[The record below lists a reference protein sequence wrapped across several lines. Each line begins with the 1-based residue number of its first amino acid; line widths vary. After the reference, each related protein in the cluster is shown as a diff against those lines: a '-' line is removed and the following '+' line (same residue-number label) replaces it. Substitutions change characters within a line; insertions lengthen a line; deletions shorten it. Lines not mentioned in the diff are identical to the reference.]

1 MKSPERSKGR
11 GLDHLIEQNSTELDF
26 LSAYVGP
33 EEVDSQQIFAGILRF
48 CERLSVEFESKEEE
62 LIFAFGSVNIT
73 DSGVRIEFF
82 GQNLPLVESDM
93 MQVGMLEGEL
103 DDDRSRCTVTIIEWR
118 NVQQR
123 FMERLFE
130 FFA

>member
-1 MKSPERSKGR
+1 MKPPERSKGR

-48 CERLSVEFESKEEE
+48 CKRLSVDFESKEEE
-62 LIFAFGSVNIT
+62 LIFAFGSINIT
-73 DSGVRIEFF
+73 DSGVRVEFF
-82 GQNLPLVESDM
+82 GKNLPLVDSDM
-93 MQVGMLEGEL
+93 MQVGMLGGEL
-103 DDDRSRCTVTIIEWR
+103 DDDRSRCVVTLIEWR

-123 FMERLFE
+123 FMERLIE

>member
-26 LSAYVGP
+26 LNAYVGP
-33 EEVDSQQIFAGILRF
+33 EEVDSQRMFAGILRF
-48 CERLSVEFESKEEE
+48 CERLSVEFEFKEEE
-62 LIFAFGSVNIT
+62 LIFAFGSVIII
-73 DSGVRIEFF
+73 DSGVRIEFY
-82 GQNLPLVESDM
+82 GQNLPLVGSDM

-103 DDDRSRCTVTIIEWR
+103 EDDRSRCAVTMIEWR

-130 FFA
+130 FLA

>member
-1 MKSPERSKGR
+1 MKSPKRSKGR

-33 EEVDSQQIFAGILRF
+33 EDVDSQQIFAGILRF
-48 CERLSVEFESKEEE
+48 CERLSVDFESKEEE
-62 LIFAFGSVNIT
+62 LIFAFGSINIT
-73 DSGVRIEFF
+73 DSGVRVEFF
-82 GQNLPLVESDM
+82 GKNLPLVDSDM
-93 MQVGMLEGEL
+93 MQVGMLGGEL
-103 DDDRSRCTVTIIEWR
+103 DDDRSRCSVTLMEWR

-123 FMERLFE
+123 FMERLIE

>member
-48 CERLSVEFESKEEE
+48 CERLSVDFESKEEE
-62 LIFAFGSVNIT
+62 LIFAFGSINIT
-73 DSGVRIEFF
+73 DSGVRVEFF
-82 GQNLPLVESDM
+82 GKNLPLVDSDM
-93 MQVGMLEGEL
+93 MQVGMLGGEL
-103 DDDRSRCTVTIIEWR
+103 DDDRSRCSVTLMEWR

-123 FMERLFE
+123 FMERLIE

>member
-1 MKSPERSKGR
+1 MKSPKRSKGR

-48 CERLSVEFESKEEE
+48 CERLSVDFESKEEE
-62 LIFAFGSVNIT
+62 LIFAFGSINIT
-73 DSGVRIEFF
+73 DSGVRVEFF
-82 GQNLPLVESDM
+82 GKNLPLVDSDM
-93 MQVGMLEGEL
+93 MQVGMLGGEL
-103 DDDRSRCTVTIIEWR
+103 DDDRSRCSVTLMEWR

-123 FMERLFE
+123 FMERLIE

>member
-62 LIFAFGSVNIT
+62 LIFAFGSININ

-82 GQNLPLVESDM
+82 GQNLPLVKSDM
-93 MQVGMLEGEL
+93 MQVGMLGGEL
-103 DDDRSRCTVTIIEWR
+103 DDDRSRCAVTIIEWR

>member
-1 MKSPERSKGR
+1 MKSPSKSKAR

-33 EEVDSQQIFAGILRF
+33 EEVDNQHIFAGILRY
-48 CERLSVEFESKEEE
+48 CERIGIEFEAMDEKLTFS
-62 LIFAFGSVNIT
+62 FGSVSIT
-73 DSGVRIEFF
+73 DLGVKVEFSGD
-82 GQNLPLVESDM
+82 NLPLVDSDLR
-93 MQVGMLEGEL
+93 QVGMLNGVLEQ
-103 DDDRSRCTVTIIEWR
+103 DRTGCSVILAEWR

-130 FFA
+130 FFD

>member
-33 EEVDSQQIFAGILRF
+33 EDVDSQQIFAGILRF
-48 CERLSVEFESKEEE
+48 CERLSVDFESKEEE
-62 LIFAFGSVNIT
+62 LIFAFGSINIT
-73 DSGVRIEFF
+73 DSGVRVEFF
-82 GQNLPLVESDM
+82 GKNLPLVDSDM
-93 MQVGMLEGEL
+93 MQVGMLGGEL
-103 DDDRSRCTVTIIEWR
+103 DDDRSRCSVTLMEWR

-123 FMERLFE
+123 FMERLIE

>member
-33 EEVDSQQIFAGILRF
+33 EEVDCEQIFAGILKF
-48 CERLSVEFESKEEE
+48 CERLSVDFESKEEK
-62 LIFAFGSVNIT
+62 LIFAFGSANIT

-103 DDDRSRCTVTIIEWR
+103 EGDRSRCMVTLIEWR

>member
-1 MKSPERSKGR
+1 MLILNQGR
-11 GLDHLIEQNSTELDF
+11 RIDF
-26 LSAYVGP
+26 
-33 EEVDSQQIFAGILRF
+33 R
-48 CERLSVEFESKEEE
+48 
-62 LIFAFGSVNIT
+62 FGSINIMIQALI
-73 DSGVRIEFF
+73 DF

-93 MQVGMLEGEL
+93 MQVGMLGGEL
-103 DDDRSRCTVTIIEWR
+103 EDDRSRCAVIIEWR